1 MTLHLRA
8 DLTYDFATSS
18 ETLLLIEAAHGPDQ
32 TVLTETLVIEPPTDM
47 VRRDDRLSG
56 ERRVVFTASG
66 RVRIAYEAAVA
77 VHRVEIPLQ
86 NAAQSPIRDLPA
98 EALRYLRPSR
108 FCPSDRFERFVGRE
122 FGQVAGGARVEMILD
137 WITDHVDY
145 VPGVSDAGTTAL
157 STFADRAG
165 VCRDFMHLAIALFRA
180 GDIPAR
186 AVSAYAWKLDPPD
199 LHAVTEVF
207 VGGAWRLVDPTGKA
221 PIEGLVRVATGL
233 DAADI
238 AFMSVFGTAE
248 LVAQTFEVEAR
259 AGPTRETQT
268 GPAGWGSSVGHTA
281 PEGPRAASPHR

>member
-1 MTLHLRA
+1 MTLNLRA
-8 DLTYDFATSS
+8 DLTYDFASPC

-32 TVLTETLVIEPPTDM
+32 TVLSESLVIEPPADV
-47 VRRDDRLSG
+47 VRRDDRQSG

-66 RVRIAYEAAVA
+66 RVRIVYEAAVA
-77 VHRVEIPLQ
+77 VHRAARPLAS
-86 NAAQSPIRDLPA
+86 AAQSAIRDLPA
-98 EALRYLRPSR
+98 DVLRYLRPSR

-122 FGQVAGGARVEMILD
+122 FGQAAGGARVEAILD
-137 WITDHVDY
+137 WIAGHVDY
-145 VPGVSDAGTTAL
+145 EPGVSDAGTTAL

-199 LHAVTEVF
+199 LHAVAEVF
-207 VGGAWRLVDPTGKA
+207 VGGGWRLVDPTGKA

-238 AFMSVFGTAE
+238 AFMSVFGEAM
-248 LVAQTFEVEAR
+248 LVAQAFAVEAR
-259 AGPTRETQT
+259 PTRAPRS
-268 GPAGWGSSVGHTA
+268 GPAGRGTSVDHTA
-281 PEGPRAASPHR
+281 PEGPRAASRRR